1 LQTALDEITKIDPT
15 FTTEK
20 FIRYCR
26 MESIVHG
33 HLDVLKDW
41 CYEASFNVLS
51 APIKQTQ
58 ELGFYMDS
66 RILDVHNID
75 VCMGKMMEQG
85 PVLIITFQ
93 AQQTKCIR
101 DAKGVVKEGDPGK
114 VLRVTH
120 VWALCRDQSE
130 LNPWM
135 AWRVLDVAMMPTEQW
150 V

>member
-1 LQTALDEITKIDPT
+1 
-15 FTTEK
+15 
-20 FIRYCR
+20 
-26 MESIVHG
+26 
-33 HLDVLKDW
+33 
-41 CYEASFNVLS
+41 
-51 APIKQTQ
+51 
-58 ELGFYMDS
+58 
-66 RILDVHNID
+66 
-75 VCMGKMMEQG
+75 MGKMMEQG

-93 AQQTKCIR
+93 AQQIQCIR
-101 DAKGVVKEGDPGK
+101 DANGVVKEGDPEK